1 MDHANTGGSHKRGF
15 VEFQV
20 GQLAHKLRSKEDFYT
35 YLDQHRKCLRSLS
48 SFLFSQVLPAAQG
61 PGEQR
66 LFETSLHE

>member
-35 YLDQHRKCLRSLS
+35 YLDQHRKCLRSLLI
-48 SFLFSQVLPAAQG
+48 SF
-61 PGEQR
+61 
-66 LFETSLHE
+66 